1 MPNTAG
7 FRTVPHDM
15 FPHDPTPRADFRSA
29 RSKDR
34 DTRILR
40 PPPDA
45 RARRVSKRRFFP
57 GDRAPSLFSF
67 FSFFQ
72 TREATVLEGERESS
86 GGRGLRLG
94 RRVACTWPRETSVWW
109 LVTALAGCS
118 GVTLNARSMWNTG
131 VGASVHRSRSRYQ
144 QQMWPRVVA
153 L

>member
-86 GGRGLRLG
+86 GGRGSGLVGESRALG
-94 RRVACTWPRETSVWW
+94 RARRA
-109 LVTALAGCS
+109 S
-118 GVTLNARSMWNTG
+118 GGSLPHWQDV
-131 VGASVHRSRSRYQ
+131 
-144 QQMWPRVVA
+144 PE
-153 L
+153 